1 MTRGPVTWVR
11 ALRAVA
17 VAALLFAALAFAAAN
32 FVLVD
37 VHLLALSFEARLA
50 WVVLVPCA
58 LAFGAGVLF
67 GRAPAPDGRPASG
80 D

>member
-1 MTRGPVTWVR
+1 VR
-11 ALRAVA
+11 AIG

-37 VHLLALSFEARLA
+37 VHLLALNFQARLA

-58 LAFGAGVLF
+58 LTFGAGVLYA
-67 GRAPAPDGRPASG
+67 RAPAPGARPGSQ

>member
-1 MTRGPVTWVR
+1 MG
-11 ALRAVA
+11 

-37 VHLLALSFEARLA
+37 VHVLALNFQARLA

-58 LAFGAGVLF
+58 LAFGAGVLYA
-67 GRAPAPDGRPASG
+67 RAPARDARPGSQ

>member
-1 MTRGPVTWVR
+1 MTRGPVTWPR
-11 ALRAVA
+11 ALRALG

-37 VHLLALSFEARLA
+37 VHLLALDFQARLA

-58 LAFGAGVLF
+58 LAFAAGILF
-67 GRAPAPDGRPASG
+67 ARSG
-80 D
+80 SED